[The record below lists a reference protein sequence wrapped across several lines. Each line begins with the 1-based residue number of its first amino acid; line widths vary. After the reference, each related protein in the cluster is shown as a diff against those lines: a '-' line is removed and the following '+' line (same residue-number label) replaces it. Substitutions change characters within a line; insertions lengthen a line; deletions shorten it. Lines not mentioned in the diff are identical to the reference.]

1 VVGVNNVTVSFAGNN
16 TIEAFMNSSS
26 FNVTKIGTSV
36 SADIV
41 RPVAGSSLV
50 EVNVTDEFGKAV
62 IDGLV
67 TVKDGDVVVGTASI
81 VNGTALIS
89 VPTSAGKEYQFTV
102 DYNGTDIYN
111 KSTGITSS
119 KTIQNHTLS
128 IILDN
133 IEPTP
138 VGEQINITGRI
149 VNEYDEPLAN
159 TEVNITING
168 VTYPV
173 VTDENGTFVKPYTT
187 EVTGENNFTVSYEAE
202 GYNDFTHD
210 GNFIVTQLA
219 SMINVTATPFVYV
232 GDNTTIKGILYDT
245 NGTPLVGYQVEIIV
259 NNNSL
264 INLTTVEGGIF
275 TYEYTTEIVGLNNVT
290 ARYENNAGNYTTCIN
305 HTAFYVD
312 KLTSIITVDA
322 DTNIKVGNTS
332 IISGLL
338 KDNNGE
344 AIVGATVN
352 VIINN
357 ELIGTTVTDNNGA
370 YSYNYT
376 ANVVGKNMIVVKFD
390 GNNTITS
397 SDNTTAI
404 IILPYDTN
412 MTIDVDETVLNATVV
427 VISGVLHDENNQPIN
442 GTINVYVNNVLV
454 EENLEVSNGQ
464 YRVEYITS
472 QVGINTITINYLG
485 DSNHT
490 KSSNTTTFKVITK
503 NVTITMNI
511 TGNQTT
517 NTTATINLT
526 DENNQPIPNTNV
538 TVKINNNTYITVT
551 TDENGTVD
559 LPLELP
565 EGNNTIEVIYSG
577 DNQTSPVT
585 INDTVEIA
593 KAGII
598 ITIEPISTVKINE
611 TFLINSTITDTNNNY
626 IKEGLVQFTVGNTI
640 IGLVQVTNGTVY
652 YEYQEKLAAVYP
664 VVATY
669 LSNDKYEQVSANTT
683 VEVVKLNT
691 TITLSNMEVTIGD
704 KISIVAQILDEHNKV
719 VTNGKVVFKING
731 LTMKDENGTVIYVPV
746 THGLASIN
754 LTVPNNWRGSTYN
767 ISAVYGGTSNI
778 YISSRSAD
786 YNLTVNYKT
795 AFMDL
800 VIAPDMNKMD
810 GVSELAAYVSDK
822 NGIVDGGV
830 VIFKINGETLRDAE
844 GNVIKVEVVNGV
856 AIYNYTLPDGMKAR
870 NYNITAVYSNSH
882 YYRAQTNST
891 LTVVKE
897 NIHYNITTDV
907 TGKDV
912 SLKGTILDEHNHTV
926 VGTNKLCIKVDG
938 STLKDSD
945 SKVIYY
951 YIKNGIINIDFTV
964 PSNRTGTHN
973 IELITGSNY
982 AYESLR
988 QTFTIETS

>member
-1 VVGVNNVTVSFAGNN
+1 
-16 TIEAFMNSSS
+16 M
-26 FNVTKIGTSV
+26 
-36 SADIV
+36 
-41 RPVAGSSLV
+41 
-50 EVNVTDEFGKAV
+50 
-62 IDGLV
+62 
-67 TVKDGDVVVGTASI
+67 
-81 VNGTALIS
+81 
-89 VPTSAGKEYQFTV
+89 
-102 DYNGTDIYN
+102 
-111 KSTGITSS
+111 
-119 KTIQNHTLS
+119 
-128 IILDN
+128 
-133 IEPTP
+133 
-138 VGEQINITGRI
+138 
-149 VNEYDEPLAN
+149 
-159 TEVNITING
+159 
-168 VTYPV
+168 

-187 EVTGENNFTVSYEAE
+187 ESTGENNFTVSYEAE
-202 GYNDFTHD
+202 GYDDFTYD
-210 GNFIVTQLA
+210 GNFTVTQVA
-219 SMINVTATPFVYV
+219 SMINVTATPLVYV
-232 GDNTTIKGILYDT
+232 GDNTTIKGILSDI

-264 INLTTVEGGIF
+264 INVTTVDGGMF

-290 ARYENNAGNYTTCIN
+290 VRYENNTGNYTTCMN
-305 HTAFYVD
+305 HTSFYVD

-344 AIVGATVN
+344 VIVGATVN
-352 VIINN
+352 VFVNN

-376 ANVVGKNMIVVKFD
+376 PNVVGKDMIVVKFD
-390 GNNTITS
+390 GNSTITS
-397 SDNTTAI
+397 SDNTTTI

-412 MTIDVDETVLNATVV
+412 STINVNETVLNATVV
-427 VISGVLHDENNQPIN
+427 IISGVLHDENDQPIN

-464 YRVEYITS
+464 YSVEYITS

-490 KSSNTTTFKVITK
+490 KSSNTTIFNVIKK

-565 EGNNTIEVIYSG
+565 EGNNTIEVIYPG

-585 INDTVEIA
+585 INDTIDIA

-704 KISIVAQILDEHNKV
+704 KITIVAQILDENNKV

-731 LTMKDENGTVIYVPV
+731 ITMKDENGTVITVPV
-746 THGLASIN
+746 AHGLASIN
-754 LTVPNNWRGSTYN
+754 LTVPNNWRGSIYN

-778 YISSRSAD
+778 YISSRSTN
-786 YNLTVNYKT
+786 YNLTVDYKT
-795 AFMDL
+795 VFMDL

-810 GVSELAAYVSDK
+810 GVSELVACVSDK
-822 NGIVDGGV
+822 NGIVNGGV

-844 GNVIKVEVVNGV
+844 GKTIKVEVVNGV

-870 NYNITAVYSNSH
+870 NYNITAVYSNSE

-897 NIHYNITTDV
+897 NIHFNITTDV

-951 YIKNGIINIDFTV
+951 YSKNGIINIDFTV
-964 PSNRTGTHN
+964 PSNRTGTHK
-973 IELITGSNY
+973 IELISGSNY

-988 QTFTIETS
+988 ETFTIETS